1 MSQTGESGE
10 VVAESRV
17 HQWKEIK
24 TTKQLE
30 GVKREKIPDVIKL
43 IQNEVKLEEGAD
55 KFGEILEKMFTDTTS
70 LGATTNVLGDLNADT
85 MIFAIFYCIEDASD
99 NDKINI
105 AYVINTLSTDLPRKD
120 TSLHIAV
127 VKDFA
132 HKNLT
137 EKLIEHLTK
146 DSEAE
151 LKNMTEAWPK
161 RELKPAARVP
171 RDAGDGD
178 DGMETPDFPAI
189 IFKCASKEG
198 DKLEVTVVSCK
209 GLPDLDGVCNL
220 SDPYVVV
227 KVGSKKVKTEAVRG
241 NLNPTFEEETSTFLF
256 DDISELALQSR
267 IRFGVWDKDTISSD
281 DLIGKTSIKIDEV
294 DKTGK
299 TFMLE
304 LKRPQDG
311 EKQLTDCQMTAIVN
325 LFSVLDPNGT
335 GFIPPET
342 SALVAKNHTKEA
354 VLLTELKAFIDEKR
368 DKDGDGKVSF
378 GEFQEAFRVHEDPG
392 NAEEINMLA
401 EEFKLL
407 KSAQNL
413 VM

>member
-1 MSQTGESGE
+1 MTRYICEIVTRYIIAGEM
-10 VVAESRV
+10 AESRV

-85 MIFAIFYCIEDASD
+85 MIFAIFYCIEDAS

-132 HKNLT
+132 HPDLT

-161 RELKPAARVP
+161 RY
-171 RDAGDGD
+171 
-178 DGMETPDFPAI
+178 
-189 IFKCASKEG
+189 
-198 DKLEVTVVSCK
+198 LEH
-209 GLPDLDGVCNL
+209 
-220 SDPYVVV
+220 
-227 KVGSKKVKTEAVRG
+227 
-241 NLNPTFEEETSTFLF
+241 
-256 DDISELALQSR
+256 ISQLL
-267 IRFGVWDKDTISSD
+267 IVWT
-281 DLIGKTSIKIDEV
+281 
-294 DKTGK
+294 
-299 TFMLE
+299 
-304 LKRPQDG
+304 
-311 EKQLTDCQMTAIVN
+311 
-325 LFSVLDPNGT
+325 
-335 GFIPPET
+335 
-342 SALVAKNHTKEA
+342 H
-354 VLLTELKAFIDEKR
+354 
-368 DKDGDGKVSF
+368 
-378 GEFQEAFRVHEDPG
+378 
-392 NAEEINMLA
+392 
-401 EEFKLL
+401 
-407 KSAQNL
+407 
-413 VM
+413 